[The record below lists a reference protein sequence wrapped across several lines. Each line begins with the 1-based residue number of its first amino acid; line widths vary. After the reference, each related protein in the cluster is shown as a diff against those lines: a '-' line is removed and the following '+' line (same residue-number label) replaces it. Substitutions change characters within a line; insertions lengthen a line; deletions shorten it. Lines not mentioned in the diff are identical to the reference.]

1 MGARAGCSARPVV
14 SKRGNGRFI
23 ARELRLLPE
32 CSTSLAVSR
41 PLSWNL
47 MLDSRLEI
55 GPVLWLGPDRDVAAG
70 GRELTVNRGILG
82 GVCVALAGIAAG
94 LYLDGGKIGQMLQPT
109 AALIVFGGTLGAV
122 MVQFPFSV
130 VIQAAKELKEVFIRV
145 EDPAANLIEDITRY
159 AIRARRNGL
168 LSLDPELDSIQD
180 SFLKKSLTLAVDGA
194 HSPELRE
201 AMELEMDREADS
213 EALIPK
219 VFEAAGGFAP
229 TIGILGAVIGLIQV
243 MQRLENI
250 NEVGKGIA
258 VAFVATIYG
267 VGSANIFFLPCAG
280 RIKTLM
286 RRRQV
291 LRELMLDGVI
301 AIVERKSPKVLH
313 AKLAAYVSRTAP
325 AERQKAPTEKLV
337 AI

>member
-1 MGARAGCSARPVV
+1 
-14 SKRGNGRFI
+14 
-23 ARELRLLPE
+23 
-32 CSTSLAVSR
+32 
-41 PLSWNL
+41 
-47 MLDSRLEI
+47 
-55 GPVLWLGPDRDVAAG
+55 
-70 GRELTVNRGILG
+70 
-82 GVCVALAGIAAG
+82 
-94 LYLDGGKIGQMLQPT
+94 MLQPT

-130 VIQAAKELKEVFIRV
+130 VVQAVKELKEVFVRV
-145 EDPAANLIEDITRY
+145 EDPASNLIEDITRL

-168 LSLDPELDSIQD
+168 LSLDPELDSIKNP
-180 SFLKKSLTLAVDGA
+180 FLKKSLTLAVDGA

-213 EALIPK
+213 EAMIPR

-250 NEVGKGIA
+250 NEVGRGIA

-280 RIKTLM
+280 RLKALM

-291 LRELMLDGVI
+291 LREMMLDGVI
-301 AIVERKSPKVLH
+301 AIVERKSPKALH
-313 AKLAAYVSRTAP
+313 GKLAAYVSRKAP
-325 AERQKAPTEKLV
+325 AEREKVPSEKLV